1 MPSHVSVRIRTASTT
16 LRHVVLGTVL
26 LAAACAPLAAQR
38 ADSVAVLEVAQTALR
53 AISTRDTALARTVF
67 LPGAQLIAVMDPAS
81 PTGAPRIQ
89 ADTTFYRTL
98 PGGKEKLL
106 ERMWSP
112 TVLLFGTVAEVHTPY
127 DFHVD
132 GTFSHCGTDV
142 FMLVR
147 AKGEWRISNITYTVQ
162 RAGCTPS
169 PLGAPAT

>member
-1 MPSHVSVRIRTASTT
+1 MARHVSAS
-16 LRHVVLGTVL
+16 LRSFFAALGRVSFGVL
-26 LAAACAPLAAQR
+26 LVASVAAPLAAQR
-38 ADSVAVLEVAQTALR
+38 ADSAAVLGVAQTALR

-112 TVLLFGTVAEVHTPY
+112 TVLLFGSVAEVHTLY

-169 PLGAPAT
+169 PLGPAAK